1 MTERVEKTR
10 RTGPSR
16 RHVMAGL
23 AAGLAMMGGAGAAPA
38 RAADLTK
45 ATLRLKWLPQTQFA
59 GFYVAVAKGYY
70 KDEGIDLTI
79 NPGGPNLL
87 AENLVAT
94 GADTFGLSG
103 GLDSV
108 FAARDKGMPVVC
120 IGISHQMTPFVFVAR
135 ADGPIKTIQD
145 FKGKTVTTWFTGA
158 NHVLNAILAKNGIDP
173 SLVTIQPQQV
183 SVTPFIDGQVDVI
196 TATRYNEY
204 YTIKTRMGEEKLRTF
219 VAEDSGITFPRD
231 TLIVSETTAKEK
243 PELVKAFLRA
253 SIKGWKDAFN
263 DPKGAVDTV
272 MAIAPTLDRAHQE
285 FQLTEAKKLMVAG
298 KVPEKGLFWIDMD
311 SVKITQDLFLN
322 AKVISKPVDL
332 GATFNTSFLEAIP
345 LANRKP

>member
-1 MTERVEKTR
+1 MTNR
-10 RTGPSR
+10 RN
-16 RHVMAGL
+16 VLAAL
-23 AAGLAMMGGAGAAPA
+23 AAGVALLGGAMTAAP
-38 RAADLTK
+38 AADLTK

-59 GFYVAVAKGYY
+59 GFYVAVAKGYF

-108 FAARDKGMPVVC
+108 FAARDKNLPIVC

-158 NHVLNAILAKNGIDP
+158 NHVLNAILTKNGIDP
-173 SLVTIQPQQV
+173 ALVTIQPQQV
-183 SVTPFIDGQVDVI
+183 SVTPFVDGQVDVI

-243 PELVKAFLRA
+243 PDLVKAFMRA

-285 FQLTEAKKLMVAG
+285 FQLAEAKKLMVAG
-298 KVPEKGLFWIDMD
+298 KVAEKGLFWIDMD
-311 SVKITQDLFLN
+311 AVKVTQELFLN

-332 GATFNTSFLEAIP
+332 AATFNTSFLEAIP
-345 LANRKP
+345 LADRKP